1 VPPPDCSAIVPSS
14 RTTPLAAAMEPSR
27 CRIGAEGRPWP
38 LSHGAI
44 AAGDRERER
53 GGEELE
59 RGVEITR

>member
-1 VPPPDCSAIVPSS
+1 MPPPDCSAIVPSS